1 MKTHYL
7 RTASLKLL
15 SSVVFAASL
24 LGGNAAN
31 ADDIDFTAPTT
42 YPESITWSA
51 HQHEFLVGSVKH
63 GNVGRITPDG
73 RYSVFIHDDRLVS
86 TLGLLVDDKRNTLWV
101 TNADPGPGQRSSDAT
116 RGKLAG
122 IATYDAT
129 TGKPRAYYDLS
140 ALEPGA
146 HLANDLALDADGN
159 AYVTDSFAPIIY
171 RIDTR
176 GHASIFARDGRFN
189 AGKGFNLNGIVVHP
203 DGYLLVDLTNS
214 GQIFKIDIHDP
225 TKISEVKLPAALTG
239 ADGLNLRDP
248 QHLIVV
254 QNSGIDRTTEL
265 SSTDG
270 WQTARIVRTLKSEAS
285 MPTASVTENGKVYVL
300 NSRIDTLF
308 KAGSPT
314 VDHYVLQQF

>member
-1 MKTHYL
+1 VAK
-7 RTASLKLL
+7 
-15 SSVVFAASL
+15 L
-24 LGGNAAN
+24 LGGVTLAAGLLGAHVAN
-31 ADDIDFTAPTT
+31 AGDINFTAPAT

-51 HQHEFLVGSVKH
+51 HQHVFLVGSVKH
-63 GNVGRITPDG
+63 GNVGKITPDG

-101 TNADPGPGQRSSDAT
+101 TNADPGPSERSSDAT

-159 AYVTDSFAPIIY
+159 AYVTDSFAPLIY
-171 RIDTR
+171 RIDTQ
-176 GHASIFARDGRFN
+176 GHASIFARDDRFN
-189 AGKGFNLNGIVVHP
+189 AGKGFNLNGIVMHP

-225 TKISEVKLPAALTG
+225 RKVSEVKLPEALVG

-248 QHLIVV
+248 QHLIVA
-254 QNSGIDRTTEL
+254 QNAGVDRTVEL
-265 SSTDG
+265 TSTDG
-270 WQTARIVRTLKSEAS
+270 WQTASIVRTQKSEAS

-308 KAGSPT
+308 KPGSPK